1 MSDMNMHCIAL
12 HCIALSDMNMHCI
25 ACLPPTLGQYMS
37 VEFTNR
43 RAIVRSYSFIAL
55 AVGSP
60 TVVPSDGKSLTA
72 VRQPVTTQKKLKF
85 PHQALPFIVDKV
97 LRGNKLQAYPL
108 LKYSNIANIER

>member
-1 MSDMNMHCIAL
+1 MNMHCIAS

-60 TVVPSDGKSLTA
+60 TVISSDGKSLEI
-72 VRQPVTTQKKLKF
+72 LK
-85 PHQALPFIVDKV
+85 I
-97 LRGNKLQAYPL
+97 
-108 LKYSNIANIER
+108 S